1 MIMSPRFF
9 SKSEAVLFGWDT
21 LKKNFGFFLGLL
33 AIVVAVNVLFGL
45 VMSSFSEEAP
55 KALMVAVSVLSWI
68 LDFLISMGI
77 IRITLKFC
85 DREQTTYR
93 DLFSAYRLLLNYIV
107 GSIVYGIIVAIGL
120 VFLII
125 PGIYL
130 AVKYQFYDY
139 LIVDKGMGPIDAV
152 KRSGVLTEGVK
163 RNLVLFWLML
173 MGINILGLLA
183 LGVGLIASV
192 PVSWLAN
199 AYVYRR
205 LQLQAENDQ
214 AIPLSG
220 LD

>member
-1 MIMSPRFF
+1 MSPRFF
-9 SKSEAVLFGWDT
+9 SKSEAVLFGWNT
-21 LKKNFGFFLGLL
+21 LKKNFGFFLGML
-33 AIVVAVNVLFGL
+33 AIVVAINLLVGL

-55 KALMVAVSVLSWI
+55 KVLVIAVSAISWI
-68 LDFLISMGI
+68 LDLLISMGV

-85 DREQTTYR
+85 DQEQATYR
-93 DLFSAYRLLLNYIV
+93 DLFSAYRLLLNYLV
-107 GSIVYGIIVAIGL
+107 GSIVYGIMVAIGF
-120 VFLII
+120 VFLIA

-139 LIVDKGMGPIDAV
+139 LIIDKGMGPIDAI

-163 RNLVLFWLML
+163 RNLVLFWLARV
-173 MGINILGLLA
+173 GINILGMIA
-183 LGVGLIASV
+183 LGVGLIATV

-205 LQLQAENDQ
+205 LQLQAENNS

>member
-1 MIMSPRFF
+1 MSPRFF
-9 SKSEAVLFGWDT
+9 SKSEAVLFGWNT
-21 LKKNFGFFLGLL
+21 LKKNFGFFLGML
-33 AIVVAVNVLFGL
+33 AIVVAINLLVGL

-55 KALMVAVSVLSWI
+55 KVLVIAVSAISWI
-68 LDFLISMGI
+68 LDLLISMGV

-85 DREQTTYR
+85 DQEQATYR
-93 DLFSAYRLLLNYIV
+93 DLFSAYRLLLNYLV
-107 GSIVYGIIVAIGL
+107 GSIVYGIMVAIGF
-120 VFLII
+120 VFLIA

-139 LIVDKGMGPIDAV
+139 LIIDKGMGPIDAI

-163 RNLVLFWLML
+163 RNLVLFWLAL
-173 MGINILGLLA
+173 VGINILGMIA
-183 LGVGLIASV
+183 LGVGLIATV

-205 LQLQAENDQ
+205 LQLQAENNS
-214 AIPLSG
+214 AIPLAG

>member
-1 MIMSPRFF
+1 MSPRFF
-9 SKSEAVLFGWDT
+9 SKSEAVLFGWNT

-33 AIVVAVNVLFGL
+33 VVVAAINLLVGL

-55 KALMVAVSVLSWI
+55 KALVVTVSVISWI
-68 LDFLISMGI
+68 LDLLISIGVI
-77 IRITLKFC
+77 KITLKFC
-85 DREQTTYR
+85 DNEPATYR
-93 DLFSAYRLLLNYIV
+93 DLFSAYRLLLNFLV

-139 LIVDKGMGPIDAV
+139 LIVDKGMGPLEAI

-163 RNLVLFWLML
+163 RNLVLFWLVL
-173 MGINILGLLA
+173 VGINILGMIA
-183 LGVGLIASV
+183 LGVGLIATI

-205 LQLQAENDQ
+205 LQLQAENSQ
-214 AIPLSG
+214 AIPLTG

>member
-1 MIMSPRFF
+1 MSPRFF
-9 SKSEAVLFGWDT
+9 SKSEAVLFGWNT
-21 LKKNFGFFLGLL
+21 LKKNFGFFLGML
-33 AIVVAVNVLFGL
+33 AIIVAVNLLVGL

-55 KALMVAVSVLSWI
+55 KALVIAVSVISWI
-68 LDFLISMGI
+68 LDLLIGMGV

-85 DREQTTYR
+85 DQEQATYR
-93 DLFSAYRLLLNYIV
+93 DLFSAYRLLLNYLV
-107 GSIVYGIIVAIGL
+107 GSIVYGIMVGIGL
-120 VFLII
+120 VFLVA

-139 LIVDKGMGPIDAV
+139 LIVDKGMGPIEAI

-163 RNLVLFWLML
+163 WNLVLFWLAL
-173 MGINILGLLA
+173 VGINILGMIA
-183 LGVGLIASV
+183 LGVGLIATV

-205 LQLQAENDQ
+205 LRLQAENNS
-214 AIPLSG
+214 AIPLTG

>member
-1 MIMSPRFF
+1 MSPRFF
-9 SKSEAVLFGWDT
+9 SKSEAVLFGWNT
-21 LKKNFGFFLGLL
+21 LKKNFGFFLGML
-33 AIVVAVNVLFGL
+33 AIIVAVNVLVGL

-55 KALMVAVSVLSWI
+55 ELLVIAVSVISWI
-68 LDFLISMGI
+68 LDLLISMGVI
-77 IRITLKFC
+77 KITLKFC
-85 DREQTTYR
+85 DQEPATYR

-107 GSIVYGIIVAIGL
+107 GSIVYGIIVAIGF

-139 LIVDKGMGPIDAV
+139 LIVDKGMGPIEAI

-163 RNLVLFWLML
+163 RNLVLFWLAL
-173 MGINILGLLA
+173 VGINILGMIA
-183 LGVGLIASV
+183 LGVGLIATV

-205 LQLQAENDQ
+205 LQLQAENDR
-214 AIPLSG
+214 AIPLAG

>member
-1 MIMSPRFF
+1 MSPRFF
-9 SKSEAVLFGWDT
+9 SKSEAVLFGWNT
-21 LKKNFGFFLGLL
+21 LKKNFGFFLGML
-33 AIVVAVNVLFGL
+33 AIVVAINLLVGL

-55 KALMVAVSVLSWI
+55 KVLVIAVSAISWI
-68 LDFLISMGI
+68 LDLLISMGV

-85 DREQTTYR
+85 DQEQATYR
-93 DLFSAYRLLLNYIV
+93 DLFSAYRLLLNYLV
-107 GSIVYGIIVAIGL
+107 GSIVYGIMVAIGF
-120 VFLII
+120 VFLIA

-139 LIVDKGMGPIDAV
+139 LIVDKGMGPIEAI

-163 RNLVLFWLML
+163 RNLVLFWLAL
-173 MGINILGLLA
+173 VGINILGLIA
-183 LGVGLIASV
+183 LGVGLIATV

-205 LQLQAENDQ
+205 LQLQAENNS

>member
-1 MIMSPRFF
+1 MSPRFF
-9 SKSEAVLFGWDT
+9 SKSEAILFGWNT
-21 LKKNFGFFLGLL
+21 LKKNFRFFLGML
-33 AIVVAVNVLFGL
+33 AIVVVVNVLVGL
-45 VMSSFSEEAP
+45 VISSFSEEAP
-55 KALMVAVSVLSWI
+55 KVLVMVVSVISWV
-68 LDFLISMGI
+68 LDLLISMGVI
-77 IRITLKFC
+77 KITLKFC
-85 DREQTTYR
+85 DQEQATYR

-107 GSIVYGIIVAIGL
+107 GSIVYGIIVAIGF

-139 LIVDKGMGPIDAV
+139 LIIDKGMGPIEAI

-163 RNLVLFWLML
+163 RNLVLFWLTL
-173 MGINILGLLA
+173 VGINILGIIA
-183 LGVGLIASV
+183 LGVGLIATV
-192 PVSWLAN
+192 PVSWLAH

-205 LQLQAENDQ
+205 LELQAENNQ

>member
-1 MIMSPRFF
+1 MSPRFF
-9 SKSEAVLFGWDT
+9 SKSEAVLFGWNT
-21 LKKNFGFFLGLL
+21 LKKNFGFFLGML
-33 AIVVAVNVLFGL
+33 AIVVAINLLVGL

-55 KALMVAVSVLSWI
+55 KVLVIAVSAISWI
-68 LDFLISMGI
+68 LDLLISMGV

-85 DREQTTYR
+85 DQEQATYR
-93 DLFSAYRLLLNYIV
+93 DLFSAYRLLLNYLV
-107 GSIVYGIIVAIGL
+107 GSIVYGIMVAIGF
-120 VFLII
+120 VFLIA

-139 LIVDKGMGPIDAV
+139 LIIDKGMGPIDAI

-163 RNLVLFWLML
+163 RNLVLFWLAL
-173 MGINILGLLA
+173 VGINILGMIA
-183 LGVGLIASV
+183 LGVGLIATV

-205 LQLQAENDQ
+205 LQLQAENNS